1 MTNKYTDSKPDI
13 NPLMLVCTEELSKEL
28 TCFYDKAEDVRQFM
42 VNRKDS
48 NPTLFA
54 GDNDQSNDDINAWQT
69 IENDAA
75 VKPGMISYKS
85 NNPPSNFDQAI
96 TTKAPTNIL
105 TTADREVI
113 SLTNREKII
122 TGPKAEPKPAQA

>member
-1 MTNKYTDSKPDI
+1 
-13 NPLMLVCTEELSKEL
+13 
-28 TCFYDKAEDVRQFM
+28 M

-75 VKPGMISYKS
+75 DLATQLTRKEFNESPDT
-85 NNPPSNFDQAI
+85 NTP
-96 TTKAPTNIL
+96 TT
-105 TTADREVI
+105 
-113 SLTNREKII
+113 S
-122 TGPKAEPKPAQA
+122 G

>member
-1 MTNKYTDSKPDI
+1 MTNKYIDNKPDI

-54 GDNDQSNDDINAWQT
+54 EDNDQSNDDINAWQT

-75 VKPGMISYKS
+75 DLATQLTRKEFNESPDT
-85 NNPPSNFDQAI
+85 NTP
-96 TTKAPTNIL
+96 TT
-105 TTADREVI
+105 
-113 SLTNREKII
+113 S
-122 TGPKAEPKPAQA
+122 G

>member
-75 VKPGMISYKS
+75 DLATQLTRKEFNESPDT
-85 NNPPSNFDQAI
+85 NTPS
-96 TTKAPTNIL
+96 T
-105 TTADREVI
+105 
-113 SLTNREKII
+113 S
-122 TGPKAEPKPAQA
+122 G

>member
-1 MTNKYTDSKPDI
+1 MTNKYIDNKPDI

-54 GDNDQSNDDINAWQT
+54 EDNDQSNDDINVWQT

-75 VKPGMISYKS
+75 DLATQLTRKEFNESPDI
-85 NNPPSNFDQAI
+85 NTP
-96 TTKAPTNIL
+96 TTT
-105 TTADREVI
+105 
-113 SLTNREKII
+113 S
-122 TGPKAEPKPAQA
+122 